1 MAWFKYDENALVI
14 IRQVI
19 WKENVTPRRW
29 QLIITGQKTIYLV
42 VDFLIIESP
51 QLRPYNGWVTRLI
64 PPLLGLNGLESYGF
78 YHDNCLTKLPNDP
91 IPVYVRPMVK
101 CFKKPGTIE

>member
-51 QLRPYNGWVTRLI
+51 QLRPYSGWVTQLI
-64 PPLLGLNGLESYGF
+64 PPLLGLNGLESYG
-78 YHDNCLTKLPNDP
+78 HSSPKVIQTCLKSSDSLHLT
-91 IPVYVRPMVK
+91 
-101 CFKKPGTIE
+101 